1 MFAVGEVVR
10 ELVTTAPDLVP
21 EGGVGG
27 LTTLGR
33 RTIAPLLPCSLCGAP
48 MEPVF
53 LGGVDVDR
61 CYHDEVMWFDRG
73 ELVQVVD
80 VAKDQHRERE
90 KSWLVRLLAFWF
102 VG

>member
-1 MFAVGEVVR
+1 MLSVGEVVR
-10 ELVTTAPDLVP
+10 ELVAVAPDLVP

-33 RTIAPLLPCSLCGAP
+33 RTTAPLLPCPLCGAS

-61 CYHDEVMWFDRG
+61 CYHDEILWFDLG
-73 ELVQVVD
+73 ELAQVVD
-80 VAKDQHRERE
+80 VAQDQHRERA
-90 KSWLVRLLAFWF
+90 KSWLTRLLAF
-102 VG
+102 